1 MIELL
6 KSKIL
11 EILTMK
17 KALMSNWE
25 GSARHQ
31 LKVFEWLGLINSQ
44 HKSLS
49 KDDGKRERTTIE
61 TKRKIDDE

>member
-1 MIELL
+1 
-6 KSKIL
+6 
-11 EILTMK
+11 MK